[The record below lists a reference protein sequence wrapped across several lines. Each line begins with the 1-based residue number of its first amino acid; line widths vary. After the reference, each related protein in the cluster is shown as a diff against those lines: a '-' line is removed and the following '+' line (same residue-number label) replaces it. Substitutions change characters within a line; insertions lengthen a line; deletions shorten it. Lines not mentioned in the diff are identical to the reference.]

1 MLFLLTWNKDV
12 SSLMM
17 KIHQDVKKKK
27 NVSFKSPDYHVS
39 ILLTLISLMTKRD
52 AQ

>member
-1 MLFLLTWNKDV
+1 
-12 SSLMM
+12 MM
-17 KIHQDVKKKK
+17 KIHQDVKKKKK